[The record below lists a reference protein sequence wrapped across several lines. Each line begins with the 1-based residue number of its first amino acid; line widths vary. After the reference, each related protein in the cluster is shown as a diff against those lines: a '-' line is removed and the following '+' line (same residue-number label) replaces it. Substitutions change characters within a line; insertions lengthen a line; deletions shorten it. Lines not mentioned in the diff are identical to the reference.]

1 MLSHY
6 NPIDV
11 EIALRQA
18 DPHWPPFPSASDRA
32 AWDHV
37 RARLGEDAVVQAIR
51 HAEDAA
57 ETPIPFLPATLWL
70 EFKRNGRREGY
81 QDPRHRRSTMLSALA
96 LAEALENQG
105 RFLDPIL
112 DVAWAICE
120 ESSWAYPAHQAEL
133 TDIHSPYIDLGAA
146 TTGLELAE
154 LDALLGHALDPRLSK
169 RIHDEIDRRLLTPY
183 LERHDF
189 WWLHNSRARTVNN
202 WTAVCNAGVVGA
214 ACYVE
219 KEPARLAEIIA
230 RAARSLDDY
239 LLTFDPDGGS
249 TEGPGYWGYGFGH
262 YVILGQ
268 LVEAR
273 SGGLIN
279 FLDLDIVRKVARF
292 PAATVMSPGRYV
304 NFSDCDAE
312 VIQERSL
319 LAFLAQR
326 MDLPELAALAK
337 TQPADG
343 ARDVLQWELRKTFWQ
358 LPPNTPKELLAA
370 RHEWYNGMMWMI
382 ARYDPS
388 NGNGLI
394 LAAKGGHNGEMH
406 NQNDVG
412 NFIVHFKQESVI
424 PDVGR
429 GRYTKAYFGPERY
442 EHFVNSSL
450 GHSVPVPNGQVQMV
464 GEEAASTLIEHS
476 TGDQEDVLAIE
487 MAGVYPP
494 EAGLESLQRR
504 IVLRREAPHGWVEVT
519 DTFRF
524 KDGPAP
530 FETALTVFAPVEE
543 GFDALVIRGD
553 RGHLRVGYDAN
564 LVDVRVDLHTGIEMP
579 HGSRDIRRIVFTVR
593 EPAQEGVVRLA
604 IEPVE

>member
-1 MLSHY
+1 MLTHY

-11 EIALRQA
+11 EIALHQA
-18 DPHWPPFPSASDRA
+18 EPQWPPFPPASERT
-32 AWDHV
+32 AWDQV
-37 RARLGEDAVVQAIR
+37 RARLGEDGVARAIR

-57 ETPIPFLPATLWL
+57 TTPIPFLPATLWL
-70 EFKRNGRREGY
+70 EFQRSGRRDGY
-81 QDPRHRRSTMLSALA
+81 ENPRFQRSTMLSALA
-96 LAEALENQG
+96 LAEALEYKG

-120 ESSWAYPAHQAEL
+120 ESSWAYPAHEAEL
-133 TDIHSPYIDLGAA
+133 TDIRRPYIDLGAA

-154 LDALLGHALDPRLSK
+154 LDALLGHVLDPRLGK

-219 KEPARLAEIIA
+219 KDPARLAEIIA

-239 LLTFDPDGGS
+239 LVTFDADGGS

-262 YVILGQ
+262 YVILGH

-273 SGGLIN
+273 TGGGVN

-326 MDLPELAALAK
+326 MDLPELAALSN
-337 TQPADG
+337 TQPADSS
-343 ARDVLQWELRKTFWQ
+343 RDVIQWELRKSFWQ
-358 LPPNTPKELLAA
+358 LPPDAPKQLVTAP
-370 RHEWYNGMMWMI
+370 HEWYSGMMWMI
-382 ARYDPS
+382 ARYDP
-388 NGNGLI
+388 GDPNGLI
-394 LAAKGGHNGEMH
+394 LAAKGGHDDEMH

-450 GHSVPVPNGQVQMV
+450 GHSVPVPNGQLQMT
-464 GEEAASTLIEHS
+464 GEAAASTLIEHS
-476 TGDQEDVLAIE
+476 TGDGEDVLTLELA
-487 MAGVYPP
+487 AVYPP
-494 EAGLESLQRR
+494 AAELESLQRR
-504 IVLRREAPHGWVEVT
+504 IVLHREAPHGWVELT
-519 DTFRF
+519 DSFRF
-524 KDGPAP
+524 KGGPAP
-530 FETALTVFAPVEE
+530 FETALTVFAPIEE

-553 RGHLRVGYDAN
+553 RGHLRVGYDAD
-564 LVDVRVDLHTGIEMP
+564 LVDVRVDLHTEIDMP
-579 HGSRDIRRIVFTVR
+579 HGPRDVRRIVFTVR
-593 EPAQEGVVRLA
+593 EPMQEGTVRLA